1 MSKLSFL
8 NNSRTTSLANLF
20 ITSRKMSKKEHL
32 ELTSDQFRVYEF

>member
-1 MSKLSFL
+1 MSKLLFL
-8 NNSRTTSLANLF
+8 NNSRTSVANLF